1 MIIVNQMHVNPIS
14 NKFCITATKPW
25 MCAIVLWTIIY
36 KSCANT
42 TTTPEILNWGM
53 PTRIQLQY
61 YKQRALALQIVHI
74 ILKQFMQLFHLVGSG
89 QENLLL
95 LLLHSSRFSK
105 PKACI
110 SVVKHCMVNTH
121 KHISQNPAILQHPT
135 QEQQPQIP
143 PLVNMWN
150 ACKEPSRYIA
160 FDFGQKMVPICNKK
174 CRYVWTSWI
183 YQHWRT
189 SRNLEFLD
197 WSPKRERERECYQS
211 GPAGGGISNP
221 VNPLMHWACEPWPI
235 CRIYWRRRHMHKL
248 NTLQYMTIL
257 FLVISSSKTIF
268 HKLCMDACS
277 KPSSIWTIN

>member
-25 MCAIVLWTIIY
+25 MCAVVLWTITY

-95 LLLHSSRFSK
+95 LLLLHSSRFSK

-110 SVVKHCMVNTH
+110 SIVKHCMVNTH

-150 ACKEPSRYIA
+150 ACKEPSKVHSLWFWQKNGA
-160 FDFGQKMVPICNKK
+160 HLQQKMQICVN
-174 CRYVWTSWI
+174 I
-183 YQHWRT
+183 
-189 SRNLEFLD
+189 LD
-197 WSPKRERERECYQS
+197 LSTLKNFQKFGVLGLKSKERERERERERVTRAAQLEVVYLTQ
-211 GPAGGGISNP
+211 
-221 VNPLMHWACEPWPI
+221 
-235 CRIYWRRRHMHKL
+235 
-248 NTLQYMTIL
+248 
-257 FLVISSSKTIF
+257 
-268 HKLCMDACS
+268 
-277 KPSSIWTIN
+277 

>member
-25 MCAIVLWTIIY
+25 MCAVVSWTIIC

-53 PTRIQLQY
+53 PTCIQLQY

-95 LLLHSSRFSK
+95 LLLLHSNRYSK
-105 PKACI
+105 SKSCI
-110 SVVKHCMVNTH
+110 SIVKHCMVTTH
-121 KHISQNPAILQHPT
+121 KHISQNPAILQHPKK
-135 QEQQPQIP
+135 EQQPQIP

-160 FDFGQKMVPICNKK
+160 FDFGKKMVLICNKK
-174 CRYVWTSWI
+174 KQICVKISHLSTLKDFQKFGVLGLKS
-183 YQHWRT
+183 
-189 SRNLEFLD
+189 
-197 WSPKRERERECYQS
+197 KERECYQS

-235 CRIYWRRRHMHKL
+235 CSMYWRRRHMHKL

-257 FLVISSSKTIF
+257 FL
-268 HKLCMDACS
+268 CS
-277 KPSSIWTIN
+277 